1 MKKVSTFKITL
12 HALFI
17 KTLHFVID
25 KDTGVTFEW
34 NKDYNLHYAKYKT
47 QTIHKKVK
55 VGPSMAAKKAARHQ
69 RREARKHGKNGP
81 IVAKGK
87 TKTVTET
94 QRVRVTPVVQGFD
107 VLMDLAKR
115 EEYCKANNI
124 PFNSELFANPGNKQK
139 KAIKTTLE
147 YFLHL
152 EDPPEEADSDS
163 SSGDS
168 DTDTEGEGE
177 GQETT
182 EA

>member
-1 MKKVSTFKITL
+1 MKKVNDFKILL
-12 HALFI
+12 HVLFI
-17 KTLHFVID
+17 RIMYFVLD
-25 KDTGVTFEW
+25 KDTGVSFEW

-55 VGPSMAAKKAARHQ
+55 VSPSRKAKKAARHNN
-69 RREARKHGKNGP
+69 R
-81 IVAKGK
+81 VAKGT

-152 EDPPEEADSDS
+152 EDPPEEPDSDS

-168 DTDTEGEGE
+168 DTEGEGE